1 MTAGT
6 RFLIVNADDF
16 GQSSGINRGIIK
28 AHADGIVTSASLM
41 VRWPAAA
48 EAAAYA
54 RAHPRLSLGL
64 HFDLAECTH
73 DRGTWVPVYMRVNWD
88 DRKEVEQEL
97 REQLNLFRELVGQDP
112 THLDSHQHVH
122 LRPAIHPAFVACA
135 QELSVPLRRAVGH
148 VRYCGAFYGQTG
160 EGFPLPEAIT
170 VEAILKIVASLP
182 EGMTE
187 LACHPGL
194 ITGGEELQ
202 TMYRTE
208 REQELQ
214 ALCDP
219 CVRRAIS
226 SNGIRLVSFTDR
238 LLHSAD

>member
-88 DRKEVEQEL
+88 DSKEVEQEL

-112 THLDSHQHVH
+112 THLASH
-122 LRPAIHPAFVACA
+122 
-135 QELSVPLRRAVGH
+135 
-148 VRYCGAFYGQTG
+148 
-160 EGFPLPEAIT
+160 
-170 VEAILKIVASLP
+170 P